1 MGMQHFLMS
10 LYFSLFQAQKREL
23 DHIRQNYRKNSLARS
38 PTSEAAKA
46 KSDSAAGKA
55 SAASSAAA
63 DPPPFV
69 LLSSESGGGPGGGG
83 MGGSDEED

>member
-38 PTSEAAKA
+38 PTSEAAKT
-46 KSDSAAGKA
+46 KSDSAAGKT
-55 SAASSAAA
+55 AAASAAA

-83 MGGSDEED
+83 LGGSDEED